1 MMTPAPRRTNDDAT
15 AILRRLEPLLV
26 SVKDDQDSM
35 KAELTSVRTDL
46 TSVKTEQARQTE
58 AMHQVRLDIA
68 ELRGRVSQLP
78 NLFQIVGPVVALN
91 AAATAFALGLANFLL
106 R

>member
-1 MMTPAPRRTNDDAT
+1 MMQSSPRPNNDDAT
-15 AILRRLEPLLV
+15 AILRRLEP
-26 SVKDDQDSM
+26 M
-35 KAELTSVRTDL
+35 LTSVKTEL
-46 TSVKTEQARQTE
+46 TSVKTEQAKQTE
-58 AMHQVRLDIA
+58 AIQQIRLDIA